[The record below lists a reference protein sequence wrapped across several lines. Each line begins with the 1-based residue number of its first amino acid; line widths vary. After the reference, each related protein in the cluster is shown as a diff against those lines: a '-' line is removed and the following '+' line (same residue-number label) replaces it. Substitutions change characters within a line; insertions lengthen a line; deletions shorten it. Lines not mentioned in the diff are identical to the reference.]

1 MYNAFEIDIVKN
13 KILPITIDLSN
24 VKNIEKRISG
34 FRIIPG
40 IYEKIILDYDRD
52 IAMVAESRNKKNNG
66 FYFKGLFISS
76 KAIILRINIEND
88 RFNYLPM
95 DIASSDE
102 ISIVKNKIYFC
113 DNINDSQ
120 KKQIKMI
127 SNLIKSQINVFE
139 LITFFDKKSNLKTY
153 RIIDILDDILHKNKE
168 LFDSVLKTIEAIVN
182 SVEENKRYKIVYE
195 QIRELCQNSNLDK
208 F

>member
-13 KILPITIDLSN
+13 RIMPISIDLSN
-24 VKNIEKRISG
+24 AKNIEKRISG

-40 IYEKIILDYDRD
+40 IYEKIILDYDKD
-52 IAMVAESRNKKNNG
+52 IAMVAESRNKRDKG

-88 RFNYLPM
+88 KFSYLPM
-95 DIASSDE
+95 DINSSDE
-102 ISIVKNKIYFC
+102 INIVKNKIYFC
-113 DNINDSQ
+113 DNINVSQ

-139 LITFFDKKSNLKTY
+139 LITFFDKKSNLRTY
-153 RIIDILDDILHKNKE
+153 RIIDILDDILNRNKE
-168 LFDSVLKTIEAIVN
+168 LFDSVLKTIEVIVN
-182 SVEENKRYKIVYE
+182 SVEETKRYKIVYE
-195 QIRELCQNSNLDK
+195 QVRELCQNSNLDK
-208 F
+208 I